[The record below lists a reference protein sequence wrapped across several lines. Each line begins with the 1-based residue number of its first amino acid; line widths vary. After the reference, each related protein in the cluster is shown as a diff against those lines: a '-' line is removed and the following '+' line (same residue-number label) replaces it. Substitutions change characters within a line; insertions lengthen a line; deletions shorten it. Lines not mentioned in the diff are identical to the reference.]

1 MYKIIKDPNGKICYT
16 KVSDG
21 VGLSFVETPGN
32 RDWQDY
38 LDWVAEGNTPEEVE
52 QSTPSV

>member
-16 KVSDG
+16 KVIDD
-21 VGLSFVETPGN
+21 VGISFVETPGN

-38 LDWVAEGNTPEEVE
+38 LDWVAKGNTPEEAE
-52 QSTPSV
+52 QSTPSL